1 MILKYATQLL
11 ILLLIVSLI
20 SVAIISAIF
29 YVSEINS
36 QREQLS
42 IILESVSQIGSDNI
56 SKWLDERKINVQNLA
71 ESRLFITSVKDLG
84 NPELSSQEIF
94 QSRLELERFS
104 IYAHNSWYWLEGLK
118 ISDPNNGEMIFEFRD
133 APTANLREQQHFINA
148 LNGNIGLSEIYSSEE
163 PIINEFGEYEKDVPT
178 LLISAPIYSDVGLEG
193 VLTARVNVF
202 KIDTGVT
209 KYVTDFNSGD
219 AFMVNSDGFFL
230 SRSAFP
236 QDIVNFVERRPEL
249 ELRVFDPK
257 NQELTK
263 LFQSADKN
271 KPITIVDGYNDYR
284 GIQVIGSINQIQ
296 DTDWFF
302 IFEIDEAEAYQEFVV
317 LQILV
322 GYTLSILTMV
332 VFGTSLHFSKTFA
345 RPIIDLKESA
355 EEISSG
361 NLDSPIKAKGSYEIV
376 KLSESMDQ
384 MRKTI
389 QNQIKELNYFKNA
402 LDESALVSI
411 TDKEGTITYAN
422 KKFEEVS
429 KYPEG
434 ELLGQ
439 NHRILKSGYHP
450 PEFFDE
456 LWKTISSGKI
466 WKADIKN
473 KAKDGSNYW
482 VKTVI
487 VPFLGKDGKPEQ
499 YLSVRVDITKQKK
512 NEEDLAVAV
521 VELKEI
527 DIAKTEFLN
536 MISHEFKN
544 PLGPI
549 IGFSKA
555 LQKPKLYGE
564 INSKQ
569 LDALKKISTN
579 AEGLQSMIAEL
590 LDIQNLELGTME
602 FDSGKFKVDEL
613 MREICKKFESK
624 IIERKIQLVN
634 KTQNSIVIQSDELKI
649 KQVLS
654 HLIDNAID
662 FVPKENGKIEIC
674 VQEADDSVLFF
685 VKDNGFGIPKEK
697 QENLFKKFYQVSQGH
712 TRKHGG
718 VGLGISICKGIIT
731 KLGGKIW
738 VESEPGKGTAFYF
751 NIPKKQRGEE

>member
-1 MILKYATQLL
+1 MI
-11 ILLLIVSLI
+11 SLI

-42 IILESVSQIGSDNI
+42 IILESISQIGSDNI

-94 QSRLELERFS
+94 QSRLELERFTT
-104 IYAHNSWYWLEGLK
+104 YAYNSWYWLEGLK

-148 LNGNIGLSEIYSSEE
+148 LNGNIGLGEIYSSEE
-163 PIINEFGEYEKDVPT
+163 PIINEYGEYEKDVPT

-193 VLTARVNVF
+193 VLTVRVNVF
-202 KIDTGVT
+202 KIDTGVI
-209 KYVTDFNSGD
+209 KYVTDFHSGD
-219 AFMVNSDGFFL
+219 AFIVNSDGLLL

-236 QDIVNFVERRPEL
+236 QDIVNIVERRPEL

-322 GYTLSILTMV
+322 GYTLSILAIV
-332 VFGTSLHFSKTFA
+332 VFGISLHFSKTFA

-376 KLSESMDQ
+376 KLSESMEQ

-389 QNQIKELNYFKNA
+389 
-402 LDESALVSI
+402 
-411 TDKEGTITYAN
+411 
-422 KKFEEVS
+422 KKQLE
-429 KYPEG
+429 
-434 ELLGQ
+434 
-439 NHRILKSGYHP
+439 
-450 PEFFDE
+450 
-456 LWKTISSGKI
+456 
-466 WKADIKN
+466 
-473 KAKDGSNYW
+473 
-482 VKTVI
+482 
-487 VPFLGKDGKPEQ
+487 
-499 YLSVRVDITKQKK
+499 
-512 NEEDLAVAV
+512 
-521 VELKEI
+521 ELKEI
-527 DIAKTEFLN
+527 DIAKTKFLG
-536 MISHEFKN
+536 MISHEFRN
-544 PLGPI
+544 PLFPI
-549 IGFSKA
+549 IGFSET
-555 LQKPKLYGE
+555 LLTPKLIGE
-564 INSKQ
+564 LNSKQ
-569 LDALKKISTN
+569 LDALKTILRN
-579 AEGLQSMIAEL
+579 AKRLHSMINEL
-590 LDIQNLELGTME
+590 LDVQKLELDVLE
-602 FDSGKFKVDEL
+602 FHYGKFKVDEL
-613 MREICKKFESK
+613 MSQICKKFESK
-624 IIERKIQLVN
+624 IIETKIQLVN
-634 KTQNSIVIQSDELKI
+634 TTRESIVIRSDELRI

-674 VQEADDSVLFF
+674 VQEADDFVSFF
-685 VKDNGFGIPKEK
+685 VKDNGVGILKEK

-718 VGLGISICKGIIT
+718 VGLSISICKGIIT

-738 VESEPGKGTAFYF
+738 VESEPGKGTTFNF
-751 NIPKKQRGEE
+751 NIPNISE

>member
-1 MILKYATQLL
+1 MILKHATQLL
-11 ILLLIVSLI
+11 ILFLIVSLI

-29 YVSEINS
+29 YVSQINS

-71 ESRLFITSVKDLG
+71 EARLFITSVKDLG

-178 LLISAPIYSDVGLEG
+178 LLISAPIYSDVELEG
-193 VLTARVNVF
+193 VLTVRVNVF
-202 KIDTGVT
+202 KIDTGVI
-209 KYVTDFNSGD
+209 KYVTDFHSGD
-219 AFMVNSDGFFL
+219 AFMVNSDGLLL

-284 GIQVIGSINQIQ
+284 GTQVIGSINQIQ

-322 GYTLSILTMV
+322 GYTLSILAIV

-389 QNQIKELNYFKNA
+389 
-402 LDESALVSI
+402 
-411 TDKEGTITYAN
+411 
-422 KKFEEVS
+422 KKQLE
-429 KYPEG
+429 
-434 ELLGQ
+434 
-439 NHRILKSGYHP
+439 
-450 PEFFDE
+450 
-456 LWKTISSGKI
+456 
-466 WKADIKN
+466 
-473 KAKDGSNYW
+473 
-482 VKTVI
+482 
-487 VPFLGKDGKPEQ
+487 
-499 YLSVRVDITKQKK
+499 
-512 NEEDLAVAV
+512 
-521 VELKEI
+521 ELKET
-527 DIAKTEFLN
+527 DRAKTEFLN

-549 IGFSKA
+549 IGFSKG

-564 INSKQ
+564 LNSKQ
-569 LDALKKISTN
+569 LDVLKKISTN

-602 FDSGKFKVDEL
+602 FDYGKFKVDEL
-613 MREICKKFESK
+613 MREVCKKFESK

-674 VQEADDSVLFF
+674 VQEADDSVSFF
-685 VKDNGFGIPKEK
+685 VKDNGVGIPKEK

-712 TRKHGG
+712 TREHGG
-718 VGLGISICKGIIT
+718 VGLGISICKGIVEG
-731 KLGGKIW
+731 LGGKIW

-751 NIPKKQRGEE
+751 NIPNMGEGEKMKI

>member
-1 MILKYATQLL
+1 MILKHATQLL
-11 ILLLIVSLI
+11 ILFLIVSLI

-29 YVSEINS
+29 YVSEIIS

-71 ESRLFITSVKDLG
+71 EARLFITSVKDLG

-193 VLTARVNVF
+193 VLTVRVNVF
-202 KIDTGVT
+202 KIDAGVI
-209 KYVTDFNSGD
+209 KYVTDFHSGD
-219 AFMVNSDGFFL
+219 AFMVNSDGLLL

-284 GIQVIGSINQIQ
+284 GTQVIGSINQIQ

-322 GYTLSILTMV
+322 GYTLSILAIV

-376 KLSESMDQ
+376 KLSESMEQ

-389 QNQIKELNYFKNA
+389 
-402 LDESALVSI
+402 
-411 TDKEGTITYAN
+411 
-422 KKFEEVS
+422 KKQLE
-429 KYPEG
+429 
-434 ELLGQ
+434 
-439 NHRILKSGYHP
+439 
-450 PEFFDE
+450 
-456 LWKTISSGKI
+456 
-466 WKADIKN
+466 
-473 KAKDGSNYW
+473 
-482 VKTVI
+482 
-487 VPFLGKDGKPEQ
+487 
-499 YLSVRVDITKQKK
+499 
-512 NEEDLAVAV
+512 
-521 VELKEI
+521 ELKEI
-527 DIAKTEFLN
+527 DRLKTEFLN
-536 MISHEFKN
+536 MISHELKN
-544 PLGPI
+544 PLTPI
-549 IGFSKA
+549 G
-555 LQKPKLYGE
+555 LY
-564 INSKQ
+564 SS
-569 LDALKKISTN
+569 ALKKPKMLGELNKKQIDAVDGIHFN
-579 AEGLQSMIAEL
+579 ALRLARLIGDL
-590 LDIQNLELGTME
+590 LDVQNLESDRMV
-602 FDSGKFKVDEL
+602 FDYGKFKVDEL
-613 MREICKKFESK
+613 MRQICKKFESK

-634 KTQNSIVIQSDELKI
+634 TTQDSIVIKSDEARV
-649 KQVLS
+649 KQVLE
-654 HLIDNAID
+654 HLIDNAIA
-662 FVPKENGKIEIC
+662 FVPKENGKIEIGA
-674 VQEADDSVLFF
+674 QEADDSVSFF
-685 VKDNGFGIPKEK
+685 VKDNGVGIPKEK
-697 QENLFKKFYQVSQGH
+697 QENLFKKFYQVSSGH
-712 TRKHGG
+712 KRVHGG

-738 VESEPGKGTAFYF
+738 VESNPNKGSIFYF
-751 NIPKKQRGEE
+751 EIPKTREGGKMKK

>member
-1 MILKYATQLL
+1 MILKHATQLL
-11 ILLLIVSLI
+11 ILFLIVSLF

-29 YVSEINS
+29 YVSQINS
-36 QREQLS
+36 QREQLT
-42 IILESVSQIGSDNI
+42 IILESISQIGSDNI

-71 ESRLFITSVKDLG
+71 EARLFTTSVKDLG

-202 KIDTGVT
+202 KIDTGVIE
-209 KYVTDFNSGD
+209 YVTDFHSGD
-219 AFMVNSDGFFL
+219 AFMVNSDGLLL

-284 GIQVIGSINQIQ
+284 GTPVIGSINQIQ

-322 GYTLSILTMV
+322 GYTLSIIAIV

-376 KLSESMDQ
+376 KLSESMEQ

-389 QNQIKELNYFKNA
+389 KNQIE
-402 LDESALVSI
+402 
-411 TDKEGTITYAN
+411 
-422 KKFEEVS
+422 
-429 KYPEG
+429 
-434 ELLGQ
+434 
-439 NHRILKSGYHP
+439 
-450 PEFFDE
+450 
-456 LWKTISSGKI
+456 
-466 WKADIKN
+466 
-473 KAKDGSNYW
+473 
-482 VKTVI
+482 
-487 VPFLGKDGKPEQ
+487 
-499 YLSVRVDITKQKK
+499 
-512 NEEDLAVAV
+512 
-521 VELKEI
+521 ELKEI

-544 PLGPI
+544 PLIPI
-549 IGFSKA
+549 IGFSQA
-555 LQKPKLYGE
+555 LQKPKLFGE
-564 INSKQ
+564 VNSKQ
-569 LDALKKISTN
+569 LDSLKKISTN
-579 AEGLQSMIAEL
+579 AERLHSMIIEL

-602 FDSGKFKVDEL
+602 FDYGKFKVDEL
-613 MREICKKFESK
+613 MREVCKKFESK

-634 KTQNSIVIQSDELKI
+634 TTQDSIVIQSDELRI

-654 HLIDNAID
+654 HLIDNALD

-674 VQEADDSVLFF
+674 AQEVDDSVSFF
-685 VKDNGFGIPKEK
+685 VKDNGVGIPKEK
-697 QENLFKKFYQVSQGH
+697 QKNLFKKFYQVSQGH
-712 TRKHGG
+712 TREHGG

-731 KLGGKIW
+731 KLSGKIW
-738 VESEPGKGTAFYF
+738 LESEVGKGTTFYF
-751 NIPKKQRGEE
+751 TIPKAE

>member
-1 MILKYATQLL
+1 MILKHATQLL
-11 ILLLIVSLI
+11 ILFLIVSLI
-20 SVAIISAIF
+20 SVAIISVIF
-29 YVSEINS
+29 YVSQINS

-42 IILESVSQIGSDNI
+42 TILESISQIGSDNI
-56 SKWLDERKINVQNLA
+56 SRWLDERKTNVQNLA
-71 ESRLFITSVKDLG
+71 EARLFITSVKDLV

-104 IYAHNSWYWLEGLK
+104 TDAHHSWYWLEGLK

-133 APTANLREQQHFINA
+133 SPTANLREQQHFIDA
-148 LNGNIGLSEIYSSEE
+148 LNGNIGFSEIYSSEE

-178 LLISAPIYSDVGLEG
+178 LLISVPIYSDVGLEG

-202 KIDTGVT
+202 KIDTGVI
-209 KYVTDFNSGD
+209 KYVTDFHSGD
-219 AFMVNSDGFFL
+219 AFIVNSDGFLL

-284 GIQVIGSINQIQ
+284 GIQVIGSINPIK

-322 GYTLSILTMV
+322 GYTLSILAIV

-389 QNQIKELNYFKNA
+389 
-402 LDESALVSI
+402 
-411 TDKEGTITYAN
+411 
-422 KKFEEVS
+422 KKQLE
-429 KYPEG
+429 
-434 ELLGQ
+434 
-439 NHRILKSGYHP
+439 
-450 PEFFDE
+450 
-456 LWKTISSGKI
+456 
-466 WKADIKN
+466 
-473 KAKDGSNYW
+473 
-482 VKTVI
+482 
-487 VPFLGKDGKPEQ
+487 
-499 YLSVRVDITKQKK
+499 
-512 NEEDLAVAV
+512 
-521 VELKEI
+521 ELKEI
-527 DIAKTEFLN
+527 DRAKAEFLN

-544 PLGPI
+544 PLFPI
-549 IGFSKA
+549 LSYSQL
-555 LQKPKLYGE
+555 LQKPKLLGE
-564 INSKQ
+564 VNSEQ
-569 LDALKKISTN
+569 LDAIKKISRN
-579 AEGLQSMIAEL
+579 AKNLESMINNL
-590 LDIQNLELGTME
+590 LEVQKLELGIIKFHYDE
-602 FDSGKFKVDEL
+602 FKVDEL
-613 MREICKKFESK
+613 MRHVSKNFDSK
-624 IIERKIQLVN
+624 INERKIQLVN
-634 KTQNSIVIQSDELKI
+634 KTQDSIVIQSDELRI

-654 HLIDNAID
+654 HLIDNAIA
-662 FVPKENGKIEIC
+662 FVPKENGKIEIGA
-674 VQEADDSVLFF
+674 QEADDSVSFF
-685 VKDNGFGIPKEK
+685 VKDNGVGIPKEK
-697 QENLFKKFYQVSQGH
+697 QENLFKKFYQVSRGH
-712 TRKHGG
+712 TRVHGG

-731 KLGGKIW
+731 KLGGRIW
-738 VESEPGKGTAFYF
+738 LESEVGKGTTFF
-751 NIPKKQRGEE
+751 FTIPKSD

>member
-1 MILKYATQLL
+1 MI
-11 ILLLIVSLI
+11 SLI

-42 IILESVSQIGSDNI
+42 IILESISQIGSDNV

-104 IYAHNSWYWLEGLK
+104 IYVHNSWYWLEGLK

-163 PIINEFGEYEKDVPT
+163 PIINEYGEYEKDVPT

-193 VLTARVNVF
+193 VLTARVDVF

-209 KYVTDFNSGD
+209 KYVTDFHSGD
-219 AFMVNSDGFFL
+219 AFIVNSDGFFL

-249 ELRVFDPK
+249 EVRVFDPK

-284 GIQVIGSINQIQ
+284 GIPVIGSIDPIQ
-296 DTDWFF
+296 DTNWFF
-302 IFEIDEAEAYQEFVV
+302 IFEIDEAEAYQEFAV

-322 GYTLSILTMV
+322 GYTLSILAIV
-332 VFGTSLHFSKTFA
+332 VFGISLHFSKTFA
-345 RPIIDLKESA
+345 RPIIYLKESA

-389 QNQIKELNYFKNA
+389 
-402 LDESALVSI
+402 
-411 TDKEGTITYAN
+411 
-422 KKFEEVS
+422 KKQLE
-429 KYPEG
+429 
-434 ELLGQ
+434 
-439 NHRILKSGYHP
+439 
-450 PEFFDE
+450 
-456 LWKTISSGKI
+456 
-466 WKADIKN
+466 
-473 KAKDGSNYW
+473 
-482 VKTVI
+482 
-487 VPFLGKDGKPEQ
+487 
-499 YLSVRVDITKQKK
+499 
-512 NEEDLAVAV
+512 
-521 VELKEI
+521 ELKET
-527 DIAKTEFLN
+527 DRAKTEFLG
-536 MISHEFKN
+536 MISHEFRN
-544 PLGPI
+544 PLFPI
-549 IGFSKA
+549 IGFSEI
-555 LQKPKLYGE
+555 LQKPKLIGE
-564 INSKQ
+564 LNSKQ
-569 LDALKKISTN
+569 LDALKTILRN
-579 AEGLQSMIAEL
+579 AKRLHSMINEL
-590 LDIQNLELGTME
+590 LDVQKLELDTLE
-602 FDSGKFKVDEL
+602 FDYGKFKVDEL
-613 MREICKKFESK
+613 MREVCKKFESK
-624 IIERKIQLVN
+624 IIETKIQLVN
-634 KTQNSIVIQSDELKI
+634 TTRESIVIQSDEFRI

-654 HLIDNAID
+654 HLIDNALA
-662 FVPKENGKIEIC
+662 FVPKENGEIEIC
-674 VQEADDSVLFF
+674 AQEADATVLFY
-685 VKDNGFGIPKEK
+685 VKDNGNGISKEK
-697 QENLFKKFYQVSQGH
+697 QENLFKKFYQVQRGH
-712 TRKHGG
+712 QREHGG
-718 VGLGISICKGIIT
+718 VGLGLAVCKGIIT

-738 VESEPGKGTAFYF
+738 VESELEKGSTFYCTVS
-751 NIPKKQRGEE
+751 KGSRK